1 MRPIETL
8 KNVSGKSST
17 GATSSFTPAHVLI
30 ALEGISLGKS
40 IGRQKLSRRLRLGEG
55 MMRTLVRRLKALDLI
70 ETSRGGMSLTPV
82 GESLL
87 NELNGVIK
95 AADFPS
101 TPITVGVANFVVL
114 VKGAASKV
122 KRGIEQRDAAIIVG
136 AQGATSLVMQ
146 DGRLRM
152 PGMDE
157 TFDDEIE
164 RVIHERMEIVEG
176 DVLIIGSSN
185 DSFLAEIG
193 AKSAAL
199 MLLEN

>member
-8 KNVSGKSST
+8 KNASGKSST
-17 GATSSFTPAHVLI
+17 GGTPSFTPAHVLI
-30 ALEGISLGKS
+30 ALERIGLGKG
-40 IGRQKLSRRLRLGEG
+40 IGRQQLSRRLRLGEG

-70 ETSRGGMSLTPV
+70 ETSRGGMRLTPV

-95 AADFPS
+95 AADFPP
-101 TPITVGVANFVVL
+101 TLITVGVANFAVL
-114 VKGAASKV
+114 VMGAASKV
-122 KRGIEQRDAAIIVG
+122 KRGIEERDAAIMVG

-157 TFDDEIE
+157 TFDAEIE
-164 RVIHERMEIVEG
+164 RIIHERMELFEG
-176 DVLIIGSSN
+176 DVLIIGSS
-185 DSFLAEIG
+185 DDPFLAEIG

-199 MLLEN
+199 MLLES

>member
-8 KNVSGKSST
+8 KNASGKSST
-17 GATSSFTPAHVLI
+17 GGTPSFTPAHVLI
-30 ALEGISLGKS
+30 ALEGIDSGKG

-70 ETSRGGMSLTPV
+70 ETSRGGMSLTPA

-95 AADFPS
+95 AANFPP
-101 TPITVGVANFVVL
+101 TPITVGVANFAVL

-122 KRGIEQRDAAIIVG
+122 KRGIEQRDAAIMVG
-136 AQGATSLVMQ
+136 AQGATSLIMQ

-157 TFDDEIE
+157 TIDAEIE
-164 RVIHERMEIVEG
+164 RIIHQRMELIEG
-176 DVLIIGSSN
+176 DVLIIGSS
-185 DSFLAEIG
+185 DDPFLAEIG

-199 MLLEN
+199 MLLES

>member
-1 MRPIETL
+1 
-8 KNVSGKSST
+8 
-17 GATSSFTPAHVLI
+17 
-30 ALEGISLGKS
+30 
-40 IGRQKLSRRLRLGEG
+40 
-55 MMRTLVRRLKALDLI
+55 MMRTLIRRLKALDLI
-70 ETSRGGMSLTPV
+70 ETTRGGMSLTLI

-87 NELNGVIK
+87 NELNEVIK

-101 TPITVGVANFVVL
+101 MSITVGVANFAVL
-114 VKGAASKV
+114 IKGAASKV

-152 PGMDE
+152 PGMEE
-157 TFDDEIE
+157 TFDAEIE
-164 RVIHERMEIVEG
+164 SIIHERMEIFEG

-199 MLLEN
+199 MLLES

>member
-8 KNVSGKSST
+8 KNASGKSST

-95 AADFPS
+95 AADFPP
-101 TPITVGVANFVVL
+101 TPITVGVANFAVL

-122 KRGIEQRDAAIIVG
+122 KRGIEQRDAAIMVG
-136 AQGATSLVMQ
+136 AQGATSLIMQ

-157 TFDDEIE
+157 TIGAEIE
-164 RVIHERMEIVEG
+164 RIIQERMELFEG
-176 DVLIIGSSN
+176 DAIIIGSS
-185 DSFLAEIG
+185 DDLFLAEIG

-199 MLLEN
+199 ILLES

>member
-1 MRPIETL
+1 MRSIETL
-8 KNVSGKSST
+8 RNISGKSST
-17 GATSSFTPAHVLI
+17 GGTSSFTPAHVLI
-30 ALEGISLGKS
+30 ALECIGLGKG

-55 MMRTLVRRLKALDLI
+55 MMRTLIRRLKVLDLI
-70 ETSRGGMSLTPV
+70 ETTRGGMSLTLI

-87 NELNGVIK
+87 NELNEVIK

-101 TPITVGVANFVVL
+101 TPITVGVANFAVL

-164 RVIHERMEIVEG
+164 RVIHERMEIFEG

-193 AKSAAL
+193 AKSAA
-199 MLLEN
+199 MTLLES

>member
-1 MRPIETL
+1 
-8 KNVSGKSST
+8 
-17 GATSSFTPAHVLI
+17 
-30 ALEGISLGKS
+30 
-40 IGRQKLSRRLRLGEG
+40 
-55 MMRTLVRRLKALDLI
+55 MRTLIRRLKALDLI
-70 ETSRGGMSLTPV
+70 ETTRGGMSLTLI

-95 AADFPS
+95 TADFPS
-101 TPITVGVANFVVL
+101 MPITVGVANFAVPI
-114 VKGAASKV
+114 KGAAASKV
-122 KRGIEQRDAAIIVG
+122 KRGIEQRDAAIIAG

-152 PGMDE
+152 PGMEE
-157 TFDDEIE
+157 TLDAEIE
-164 RVIHERMEIVEG
+164 SIIHERMEIVEG

-199 MLLEN
+199 MLLES